1 MGKKQLLKSKA
12 SQIIFGVILLIA
24 FMISGIWMMGS
35 HLKFYMSSTVVEAE
49 ILSQSVKRSRGGG
62 RHRTTRTRTYKII
75 SGEYE
80 GVEHTN
86 HVFMNFDAIGD
97 ILEARF
103 NPQTG
108 VINTVSNTMTHV
120 FAGLFLTIF
129 GAVMLIFRSRIT

>member
-1 MGKKQLLKSKA
+1 MIMGL
-12 SQIIFGVILLIA
+12 
-24 FMISGIWMMGS
+24 WMMGS

-49 ILSQSVKRSRGGG
+49 ILSQSVQRSRGAG
-62 RHRTTRTRTYKII
+62 RHSTKRTRTYKII
-75 SGEYE
+75 SGEYA
-80 GVEHTN
+80 GIKHTN

-129 GAVMLIFRSRIT
+129 GAVMLIFRSRIMTRA